1 MNMLRTIVWVLITAV
16 LVIFA
21 MANWSPV
28 TVTVWPGQMLDTK
41 LPLLILISFLIG
53 SIPMWIALRTT
64 RWTLNRRLND
74 AERQL
79 ADLRAMAHRQAEANA
94 AVAAA
99 VAASPE
105 TAPVAPA
112 TPEVVVARGDN
123 VAAPII
129 EPTQNPQPT
138 GRDVPPPPMEKL

>member
-53 SIPMWIALRTT
+53 SVPMWIALRTT

-79 ADLRAMAHRQAEANA
+79 GDLRAMAHRQAEANA

-99 VAASPE
+99 VATSPE
-105 TAPVAPA
+105 PAPV
-112 TPEVVVARGDN
+112 TPEVAVARGDN

-129 EPTQNPQPT
+129 EPTFNPQQT

>member
-1 MNMLRTIVWVLITAV
+1 MNMLRTIIWVLLTAF

-28 TVTVWPGQMLDTK
+28 TVTVWPGQVLDTK

-53 SIPMWIALRTT
+53 SVPMWIALRTT

-74 AERQL
+74 SERQL
-79 ADLRAMAHRQAEANA
+79 ADLRAMAHRQSEANA

-105 TAPVAPA
+105 PAPA
-112 TPEVVVARGDN
+112 PIHSRADEVSPAIAPPRGDN
-123 VAAPII
+123 
-129 EPTQNPQPT
+129 
-138 GRDVPPPPMEKL
+138 VPPPPMEKL